1 MILPAESMNPNF
13 LPFKTY
19 ISFYLNLPL
28 PHNQF
33 SGFPYLS
40 YQSTPIFSPVLLLAL
55 LPMSPPVVS
64 ITPF

>member
-19 ISFYLNLPL
+19 ISFYSNLPL

-40 YQSTPIFSPVLLLAL
+40 YQSTPIFTCIATSFIAYEP
-55 LPMSPPVVS
+55 
-64 ITPF
+64 TRG